1 MINEINTRLAE
12 LLDPI
17 NEPRLRDAMCYATL
31 GEGKRLRPQ
40 LLLAACEAAGGS
52 YDATA
57 LDFACCLEMIH
68 AYSLVHDD
76 LPAMDDDDLRRGR
89 PTTHIQYDEA
99 TAILAGDALLNL
111 AYETMAQICA
121 KFFRFRKPAQA
132 MAIIAKAAGSNGMIG
147 GQMLDLQSE
156 GTDIDIETLRT
167 IHRHKTGALF
177 TAAFEAGVT
186 LGGGTRL
193 FFQGMSKLSNLVGL
207 LFQMRDD
214 ILDITA
220 TAEQLGKQP
229 GSDAKNQKVT
239 YVSLLGMTQAE
250 ELHKK
255 LTRDVLTLTK
265 CLPCKTPTLSNL
277 INQVI
282 IREK

>member
-1 MINEINTRLAE
+1 MIDAINARLAE

-17 NEPRLRDAMCYATL
+17 DNPRLREAMRYATL
-31 GEGKRLRPQ
+31 GEGKRIRPQ
-40 LLLAACEAAGGS
+40 LLLAACEAAKGS
-52 YDATA
+52 YDNTA

-76 LPAMDDDDLRRGR
+76 LPAMDDDDMRRGR

-99 TAILAGDALLNL
+99 TAILAGDALLNH
-111 AYETMAQICA
+111 AFETMAHICA
-121 KFFRFRKPAQA
+121 QLFRLRRPAAA

-156 GTDIDIETLRT
+156 GQPIDIETLRA
-167 IHRHKTGALF
+167 IHRGKTGALF

-193 FFQGMSKLSNLVGL
+193 FVQGMRKLGGLVGL

-214 ILDITA
+214 ILDITS
-220 TAEQLGKQP
+220 TAQQLGKRP
-229 GSDAKNQKVT
+229 GSDTKNQKVT
-239 YVSLLGMTQAE
+239 YVTLLGMEKAEALHHQLTQDIQQ
-250 ELHKK
+250 
-255 LTRDVLTLTK
+255 LTQS
-265 CLPCKTPTLSNL
+265 LPCKTPTLRNL
-277 INQVI
+277 INQTI